1 MKFLADM
8 NIWPGAVRALREL
21 GHDAIHLGE
30 QGLQR
35 LPDSKI
41 LDKAKREGRVVL
53 TFDLDFGALLAAG
66 PTSMPSVILFRL
78 RNMTPQSVT
87 PRLFEILSVCQDD
100 LESGAIVV
108 VADAGYRVRR
118 LPIQMG

>member
-1 MKFLADM
+1 
-8 NIWPGAVRALREL
+8 
-21 GHDAIHLGE
+21 
-30 QGLQR
+30 
-35 LPDSKI
+35 
-41 LDKAKREGRVVL
+41 
-53 TFDLDFGALLAAG
+53 
-66 PTSMPSVILFRL
+66 MPSVILFRL

-108 VADAGYRVRR
+108 VEDAGYRVRR